1 MVSVHLVLI
10 RPSIYSW
17 FWPCPLLDQF
27 TNSQCI
33 MVNISL
39 CLRFLSKLFLFLR
52 QGFHPSCWFRLLLP
66 RRQRR
71 SSLCPCPTLSSES
84 VPHLHYS
91 LVWQDMSHTRCQCF
105 HTYSHQ
111 SGGWWVCVCVGGV
124 FTSSDCL
131 IGVFCYITHLCD
143 VPSFSSTPAVKAIL
157 TSLSEMLQVWIT
169 LSLSLSRSLPS
180 PFPERPHPS
189 TYPSSS

>member
-1 MVSVHLVLI
+1 
-10 RPSIYSW
+10 
-17 FWPCPLLDQF
+17 
-27 TNSQCI
+27 

-169 LSLSLSRSLPS
+169 LSLSLAHCPLLFLNDPTPPHTPPLPKIAPSAWVRMTLYPTTLPLPRHLGLIPRFSLK
-180 PFPERPHPS
+180 
-189 TYPSSS
+189 